1 LAAGAARRRSG
12 RCKDAGKR
20 GCRSDSPVGNK
31 QQGRKQQRVCNDSV
45 LPFQEAHA
53 DEEDDDYNND
63 ERGDDD
69 NIVTTYTA
77 DIAIVDKENDHKDE
91 ESEDEEGDNSAA
103 KELQVMVRN
112 QRQRSSVSIFKQCQK
127 CILRYE
133 EACSAGGGRNT
144 DKRIDGKYTSSVKGH
159 AEFGGGVG
167 KVSRDSMLCV
177 NWWRQTE
184 SLKWQQQ

>member
-1 LAAGAARRRSG
+1 MVRTIPLRSLAAGAARRRSG

-20 GCRSDSPVGNK
+20 GCRSD
-31 QQGRKQQRVCNDSV
+31 
-45 LPFQEAHA
+45 
-53 DEEDDDYNND
+53 
-63 ERGDDD
+63 DDD